1 MAFLDSIRSIF
12 VPGLF
17 PAANEALPAPAT
29 EYLVRPLTRKQIGEV
44 IRLNLRC
51 FSNGDNYSKY
61 TFEYLFEQP
70 HLLSYRIVTPDE
82 RMVAF
87 AFALANDNGSAHLTT
102 IGVAP
107 EHRRRGLAQKLL
119 EHLETAAAARGL
131 GTMVLEVRVS
141 NFKALE
147 LYRKTG
153 YVAVQRISDYYRD
166 GEDCFLM
173 MKPLPA

>member
-1 MAFLDSIRSIF
+1 MAFIDSIRSIF
-12 VPGLF
+12 IPGHRPSADEAV
-17 PAANEALPAPAT
+17 PAASA
-29 EYLVRPLTRKQIGEV
+29 EYHVRPLTRKQLGEV

-51 FSNGDNYSKY
+51 FANGDNYSKY

-70 HLLSYRIVTPDE
+70 RLLSYRIVTPDD

-87 AFALANDNGSAHLTT
+87 GFALANDNGSAHLTT

-107 EHRRRGLAQKLL
+107 EHRRRGLAQRLL
-119 EHLETAAAARGL
+119 THLETAASARGL

-141 NFKALE
+141 NFKALQ
-147 LYRKTG
+147 LYKKLG
-153 YVAVQRISDYYRD
+153 YAVVQRISGYYRD

-173 MKPLPA
+173 MKPLSV

>member
-12 VPGLF
+12 IPGHW
-17 PAANEALPAPAT
+17 PAAEEVAPAAAT
-29 EYLVRPLTRKQIGEV
+29 EYHIRPLTRKQIGEV

-51 FSNGDNYSKY
+51 FANGDNYSKY

-70 HLLSYRIVTPDE
+70 LLLSYRIVTPED

-87 AFALANDNGSAHLTT
+87 AFALANENGSAHLTT

-107 EHRRRGLAQKLL
+107 EHRRRGLAQRLL
-119 EHLETAAAARGL
+119 GHLETAAAKRGL
-131 GTMVLEVRVS
+131 STMVLEVRVS
-141 NFKALE
+141 NFKAQE
-147 LYRKTG
+147 LYRKLG
-153 YVAVQRISDYYRD
+153 YIAVQRISQYYRD

-173 MKPLPA
+173 MRPL

>member
-12 VPGLF
+12 IPGYW
-17 PAANEALPAPAT
+17 PAADEAVPAPAT
-29 EYLVRPLTRKQIGEV
+29 EYHIRPLTRKQIGEA

-70 HLLSYRIVTPDE
+70 LLLSYRIVTPDD

-87 AFALANDNGSAHLTT
+87 AFALANENGSAHLTT

-107 EHRRRGLAQKLL
+107 EHRRRGLAQRLL
-119 EHLETAAAARGL
+119 AHMEAAASARGL
-131 GTMVLEVRVS
+131 STMVLEVRVS
-141 NFKALE
+141 NFKAQE
-147 LYRKTG
+147 LYRKLG
-153 YVAVQRISDYYRD
+153 YISVQRISNYYRD

-173 MKPLPA
+173 MRPL